1 MSARIIGLGETVMDI
16 LFKEIKDDKAA
27 TSEYVPFA
35 AVPGGSTFNSMVSVG
50 RSGVPCKFMGYTGN
64 NKVGHQIVEFM
75 HRNGISTEYF
85 QIRNNERAALS
96 LAYLD
101 SNGDA
106 DYTFYKEEPLAATD
120 YSMPEFTEKDYFL
133 FGSYYSI
140 CPGLRPQVKDILE
153 NAHDAG
159 TVIYYDI
166 NFRRSHSHQK
176 QALLP
181 VIQENC
187 RLSSIVRGSAD
198 DFDILFGTRDPEEIY
213 RKHISPFCPIFICTA
228 GAGHIFIYTPTE
240 AHDFIVPQIP
250 AEEIV
255 STVGA
260 GDSFNAGF
268 LCAMYH
274 RSIRKDQVLRLSYS
288 QWEELISNGILYSSQ
303 VCRSQHNY
311 INGNLRAS
319 EFCV

>member
-16 LFKEIKDDKAA
+16 LFKEIKDDNAA

-64 NKVGHQIVEFM
+64 NKVGHQIVDFM
-75 HRNGISTEYF
+75 VRNGISTEYF
-85 QIRNNERAALS
+85 QIRENERAAIS

-120 YSMPEFTEKDYFL
+120 YSMPEFTDKDYFL

-140 CPGLRPQVKDILE
+140 CPGLRPQVSNILHT
-153 NAHDAG
+153 AHDAG

-176 QALLP
+176 LELLP

-187 RLSSIVRGSAD
+187 KLSSIVRGSAD

-213 RKHISPFCPIFICTA
+213 REHISAFCPIFIYTA
-228 GAGHIFIYTPTE
+228 GAGHIYICTPKETF
-240 AHDFIVPQIP
+240 DFIVPQIP
-250 AEEIV
+250 TNEIV

-274 RSIRKDQVLRLSYS
+274 HEINKDDLQQMDYNQWARLV
-288 QWEELISNGILYSSQ
+288 ENGIKYSSQ
-303 VCRSQHNY
+303 VCRSRDNY
-311 INGNLRAS
+311 IKPLATI
-319 EFCV
+319 